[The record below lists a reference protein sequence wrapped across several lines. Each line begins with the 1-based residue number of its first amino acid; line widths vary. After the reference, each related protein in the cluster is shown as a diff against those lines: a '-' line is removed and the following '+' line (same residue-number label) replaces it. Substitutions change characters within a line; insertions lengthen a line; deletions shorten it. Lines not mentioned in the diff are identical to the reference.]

1 MKEIAPMTKLTPNE
15 RYEETM
21 KVVDKIN
28 GDEFQVGRARKMQGY
43 QLNDPVV
50 KLSEKNLAYA
60 KEGSLNFRDAVK

>member
-21 KVVDKIN
+21 KVVDKIS

-50 KLSEKNLAYA
+50 KLS
-60 KEGSLNFRDAVK
+60 